1 MKPESELARRTSIR
15 AVRLGEH
22 ILIAA
27 RGETPTPGYQ
37 VDIEQSPLRIFPPR
51 FLLVW
56 SQKPGIWPDVVTP
69 YLVYEVFRFPQ
80 EVAEVTVQHADGQDD
95 VPIEQ
100 PDRRLLG
107 SLLETASRDGLDA
120 AQTDEAT
127 GLSQRLS
134 FDEAFQDALRRL
146 PPIKEPHPDQLEE
159 VQVLEVGGQFG
170 GFAGFRHL
178 FVKIRRQV
186 V

>member
-1 MKPESELARRTSIR
+1 MRPDCELARRTSIR
-15 AVRLGEH
+15 AVRLGEQ

-27 RGETPTPGYQ
+27 RGEAPTPGYRVELQ
-37 VDIEQSPLRIFPPR
+37 QSPLRIFPQQ

-56 SQKPGIWPDVVTP
+56 CREPGVWLEVATP
-69 YLVYEVFRFPQ
+69 YAVYAVFPFPQ
-80 EVAEVTVQHADGQDD
+80 DIGQVTVNHADGPDE

-100 PDRRLLG
+100 PDYQLLG
-107 SLLETASRDGLDA
+107 SLIGAPSTSGIAA
-120 AQTDEAT
+120 AQVDEAT
-127 GLSQRLS
+127 GLSQTLS

-146 PPIKEPHPDQLEE
+146 PPIQKPHPDQLEE
-159 VQVLEVGGQFG
+159 VQVLETGGQFG

-178 FVKIRRQV
+178 FVKVRRQV